1 MAVGAGGGS
10 EGSAGIVGVVRLI
23 VPPEARGARL
33 DRFLASALAA
43 LGSADAS
50 PSRAELQRWV
60 EHGRVTVDGAVK
72 KCADRLRTGAVVLV
86 EPEPRPRTTAVPE
99 EGIEFDVLHADA
111 HLVVVNKPA
120 GLVVHPA
127 KGHEGGTLVNGLL
140 ARGLF
145 DVQAFGADADAAG
158 VASTEHERPG
168 IVHRLD
174 KGTSGVMV
182 VARTPKAREALK
194 AQFAA
199 HSIERVYEGI
209 CAGRIA
215 RPVTFDTLHG
225 RHPTDR
231 LKFSS
236 RVKVGKRAITHVRP
250 LETFAEAC
258 HVECRLE
265 TGRTHQIRVH
275 LADHGAPILGDPL
288 YGRPPKSAALAR
300 LARMLGHQAL
310 HARTLGFVHPA
321 TGETVRWEVSPP
333 ADFQLALATLR
344 ALPE

>member
-1 MAVGAGGGS
+1 VGEAGSSGASGGS
-10 EGSAGIVGVVRLI
+10 SSHVVRLI
-23 VPPEARGARL
+23 VPSEARGARL
-33 DRFLASALAA
+33 DRFLASALAGTEEA
-43 LGSADAS
+43 
-50 PSRAELQRWV
+50 PSRAELQRWI
-60 EHGRVTVDGAVK
+60 EHGRVTVDGAPK
-72 KCADRLRTGAVVLV
+72 KCADRVREGATVIV
-86 EPEPRPRTTAVPE
+86 EPEPRARTAAVPE
-99 EGIEFDVLHADA
+99 EGIELEILHTDA
-111 HLVVVNKPA
+111 HVVVVNKPA

-127 KGHEGGTLVNGLL
+127 KGHAGGTLVNGLL

-145 DVQAFGADADAAG
+145 DVRAFGCEDDDSAL
-158 VASTEHERPG
+158 ERERPG

-182 VARTPKAREALK
+182 VARTPRAREALK

-209 CAGRIA
+209 CAGRITA
-215 RPVTFDTLHG
+215 PITFDTLHG
-225 RHPTDR
+225 RHPSDR
-231 LKFSS
+231 MKFSS

-250 LETFAEAC
+250 IEVFAAAC

-288 YGRPPKSAALAR
+288 YGRPPKSDALRR
-300 LARMLGHQAL
+300 LAHMLGHQAL
-310 HARTLGFVHPA
+310 HARTLGFVHPG
-321 TGETVRWEVSPP
+321 TGKVVRWEVGPP